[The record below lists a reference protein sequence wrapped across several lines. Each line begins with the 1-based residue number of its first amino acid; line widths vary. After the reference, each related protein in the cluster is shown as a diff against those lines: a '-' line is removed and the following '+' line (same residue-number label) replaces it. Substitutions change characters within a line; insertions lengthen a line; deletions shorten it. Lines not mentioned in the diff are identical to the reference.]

1 MCENESGKGK
11 QWLIMKTVLTP
22 LSPNGLRHPQKS
34 LGHTEPVPALNDHFK
49 DCIAAY
55 YVYVPLVTF
64 FSGWRDFS
72 SFESNLCCVFL
83 SSFEAYKI
91 LFPGSIKSLPKSFRA
106 LISPHQFFLE
116 NGVLAK
122 IQPWILFKTWRA
134 SPIFSCGYCFS
145 PFASALGVLICSR
158 NLYYA
163 PSKSAAFIYTLWI
176 FLLNSSEF
184 HKCDSSLIQLP
195 DLPWLLLLLQKEI
208 ILLNVLILNR
218 CSYLTSKSL
227 CLICF
232 SRFIFVSFFNITEYF
247 NRF

>member
-1 MCENESGKGK
+1 MVCLLKY
-11 QWLIMKTVLTP
+11 
-22 LSPNGLRHPQKS
+22 S
-34 LGHTEPVPALNDHFK
+34 LGFYLKPEERLLFFPVA
-49 DCIAAY
+49 
-55 YVYVPLVTF
+55 T
-64 FSGWRDFS
+64 
-72 SFESNLCCVFL
+72 
-83 SSFEAYKI
+83 
-91 LFPGSIKSLPKSFRA
+91 
-106 LISPHQFFLE
+106 
-116 NGVLAK
+116 
-122 IQPWILFKTWRA
+122 A
-134 SPIFSCGYCFS
+134 SHLLLL
-145 PFASALGVLICSR
+145 ALGVLICSR

-195 DLPWLLLLLQKEI
+195 GLPWLLLLLQKEI